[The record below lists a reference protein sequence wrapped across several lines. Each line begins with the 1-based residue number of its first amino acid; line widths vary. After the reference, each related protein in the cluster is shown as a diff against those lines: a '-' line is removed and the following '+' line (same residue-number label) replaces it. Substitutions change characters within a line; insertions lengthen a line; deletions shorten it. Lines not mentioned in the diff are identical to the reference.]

1 MSIDVH
7 VHPLMVKELTD
18 KRPSLHQDAREL
30 FDLRTNPQPLSTL
43 LDQMKVCRIEHSILL
58 PLDCQKI
65 HGSKMPSN
73 DEVAG
78 LVKQRGKELIGFA
91 SVDPDT
97 KRTALIEM
105 KRCKDQL
112 GLRGLKLNPAMQG
125 FDPAS
130 PQAME
135 VYEEA
140 ERLDMPILIHTGLTF
155 SNRFSIQHNQPI
167 VYDEIARKHPKL
179 KVCLAHMGWP
189 WVWDAVSVA
198 IRNPN
203 VYLDTAGTYV
213 GTPVEHLRQVTS
225 TLSSRVIEN
234 VLGERLMFGS
244 DYPRIEM
251 NKMFDAVASLP
262 IRSETLQAIL
272 GENALAFLGEQ

>member
-1 MSIDVH
+1 MI
-7 VHPLMVKELTD
+7 KELTD

-43 LDQMKVCRIEHSILL
+43 LDQMKVCDVERSILL
-58 PLDCQKI
+58 PIDCQKI

-78 LVKQRGKELIGFA
+78 LVRQRGKELIGFA
-91 SVDPDT
+91 SVDPDGEQA
-97 KRTALIEM
+97 ALAEM
-105 KRCKDQL
+105 RRAKEHL
-112 GLRGLKLNPAMQG
+112 GLRGVKLNPAMQE
-125 FDPAS
+125 FDPTS
-130 PQAME
+130 PAAME
-135 VYEEA
+135 VYKEA
-140 ERLDMPILIHTGLTF
+140 ERLQMPLLIHTGLTF
-155 SNRFSIQHNQPI
+155 SNRFSIQHNQPL
-167 VYDEIARKHPKL
+167 VYDDIARKHPKL
-179 KVCLAHMGWP
+179 RICLAHMGWP
-189 WVWDAVSVA
+189 WVWDSVLVV

-213 GTPVEHLRQVTS
+213 GSPVEHLRQITS

-251 NKMFDAVASLP
+251 NKMFDAIAMLP
-262 IRSETLQAIL
+262 IRPETLRAIL
-272 GENALAFLGEQ
+272 GENALTFLGEQ

>member
-43 LDQMKVCRIEHSILL
+43 LDQMKVCEIERSVLL
-58 PLDCQKI
+58 PIDCQKI

-78 LVKQRGKELIGFA
+78 LVKLREKELIGFA
-91 SVDPDT
+91 SVDPDAKQAALAEI
-97 KRTALIEM
+97 KRAKE
-105 KRCKDQL
+105 QL
-112 GLRGLKLNPAMQG
+112 GLRGLKLNPSMQE
-125 FDPAS
+125 FDPTS
-130 PQAME
+130 PAAIE
-135 VYEEA
+135 VYKEA
-140 ERLDMPILIHTGLTF
+140 ERLGMPLLVHTGLTF
-155 SNRFSIQHNQPI
+155 SNRFSIQHNQPL
-167 VYDEIARKHPKL
+167 VYDDVARKHPKL
-179 KVCLAHMGWP
+179 RICLAHMGWP
-189 WVWDAVSVA
+189 WVWDAVLVA

-213 GTPVEHLRQVTS
+213 GSPVEHLRQVTS

-244 DYPRIEM
+244 DYPRIEI
-251 NKMFDAVASLP
+251 NKMFDAVAALP
-262 IRSETLQAIL
+262 IRPETLRAIL
-272 GENALAFLGEQ
+272 GENALTFLGEL